1 MSGTEIEQQPRRR
14 GEPPALPRKPASGW
28 SKTVVNFWLDC
39 LLLVMFLLLVWV
51 SAVLR
56 FLFPVGPAEL
66 EWQLWGGDVEFW
78 RGFQF
83 VVLCAFALGIVL
95 HVMLHWSWVCGVVA
109 RNLLGRPPSR
119 DDGTQTL
126 IGVGVLLGILHLL
139 AGALLVAWM
148 FMQQRP

>member
-1 MSGTEIEQQPRRR
+1 MSQTDTATAHSEQR
-14 GEPPALPRKPASGW
+14 PAPPRKSPTSGW

-56 FLFPVGPAEL
+56 FLFPVGPAEQ
-66 EWQLWGGDVEFW
+66 EWQLWGGDVEVW

-83 VVLCAFALGIVL
+83 AVLCLFALGIVL

-139 AGALLVAWM
+139 AAALLVAW
-148 FMQQRP
+148 FSLQQRP